1 MATRPTAPADAAP
14 DRREPPSR
22 ETTDRREVAPP
33 EAPPA
38 LSPDRREHL
47 ARAVADAGFTP
58 GRTDLRDVVEL
69 LGDDEELAVHAERA
83 LLRAGAAAAPALLR
97 RLPTAEPPLRPRLV
111 RVLGRLP
118 ADPAV
123 DMALQT
129 CLDDHDPK
137 TRRNAIGALGKRGG
151 PGVAAALLARARA
164 ETSLPHL
171 RSLVEALGKIGDD
184 QALAWLEGQAP
195 DDPELQRLTARA
207 RLMLARSLGRGE
219 AGSAIDLDAT
229 AAAPRPLVLG
239 CRPGLEPLL
248 VDALGPAFAAR
259 VLAPG
264 RVAATLRGPLR
275 ELLAVRLWTEV
286 GLPLPPLSRG
296 TDLFKTIAAL
306 LTGPEARLVFET
318 YTKGQPRYRLAWA
331 RGGHRRALVWQV
343 ASAAAALWPELVNDP
358 RETTWEVV
366 IDDAGPI
373 VRAELRPRRWSPA
386 EKPADE
392 STRTPAESAIRGDP
406 GDRELASPPG
416 KPTATREPGDA
427 HQPEAPREPGDP
439 RQSTAF
445 PAAGEAG
452 RSTVPRAPGDPGA
465 TRRLAAPP
473 KPEARAA
480 DHAPR
485 EPEVSAADDKPG
497 LESADP
503 RFAYRSGDVPAA
515 SHPTIAAALAR
526 LAEVRPDDVVWDPF
540 VGSGLELCERG
551 LLGPAAALLGTDVD
565 PRALAVAAAN
575 LRNAGLQAS
584 LTQADA
590 TTHRP
595 AGVTLIVTNPPMGR
609 RVHRGDVAPLLTAF
623 VANAAAVLAPGG
635 RLAWISPLPRVTDPA
650 AQAAGLVLRRS
661 LTLDMGG
668 FSGQLQRW
676 DKPLRPQGRPRRP

>member
-1 MATRPTAPADAAP
+1 MPLAVTFSPAIAYASPLMPTRPTDPAEPATERRDSAAP
-14 DRREPPSR
+14 VLAPERRQQ
-22 ETTDRREVAPP
+22 
-33 EAPPA
+33 
-38 LSPDRREHL
+38 L
-47 ARAVADAGFTP
+47 AQAVADAGFTP
-58 GRTDLRDVVEL
+58 GRHDLRDVVEL
-69 LGDDEELAVHAERA
+69 LGDDEDLAVHVERA
-83 LLRAGAAAAPALLR
+83 LLRAGAAATPALLR
-97 RLPTAEPPLRPRLV
+97 RLPGAEPPLRPRLV

-118 ADPAV
+118 SDPAV
-123 DMALQT
+123 DMALKT

-137 TRRNAIGALGKRGG
+137 TRRNAIGALGKRRG
-151 PGVAAALLARARA
+151 PDVAAALLARARA
-164 ETSLPHL
+164 EASLPHL
-171 RSLVEALGKIGDD
+171 RSLVEALGKVGDAD
-184 QALAWLEGQAP
+184 ALAWLDGLES

-207 RLMLARSLGRGE
+207 RLMLGRSLGRGE
-219 AGSAIDLDAT
+219 VGSAIDLDAV
-229 AAAPRPLVLG
+229 AAEPRPLVLG

-248 VDALGPAFAAR
+248 VDALGPGFAPR
-259 VLAPG
+259 ILGPG

-275 ELLAVRLWTEV
+275 DLLAVRLWTEV

-296 TDLFKTIAAL
+296 TDLPATIAAL
-306 LTGPEARLVFET
+306 LTGPEARLLFNT
-318 YTKGQPRYRLAWA
+318 YTRGQVRYRLAWA

-343 ASAAAALWPELVNDP
+343 AAAAAAQWPELVNDP

-366 IDDAGPI
+366 VDDAGLL
-373 VRAELRPRRWSPA
+373 VRAELRPRRWSATDRPGQGLPAVRAPAQPATARDPATPRNTTDRDPTASRNTTDRDPATPRNTTDRDPAASRNPSDRDLTTSRDPA
-386 EKPADE
+386 EREASEPPDDRPA
-392 STRTPAESAIRGDP
+392 
-406 GDRELASPPG
+406 
-416 KPTATREPGDA
+416 
-427 HQPEAPREPGDP
+427 
-439 RQSTAF
+439 
-445 PAAGEAG
+445 
-452 RSTVPRAPGDPGA
+452 
-465 TRRLAAPP
+465 
-473 KPEARAA
+473 
-480 DHAPR
+480 
-485 EPEVSAADDKPG
+485 

-526 LAEVRPDDVVWDPF
+526 LAEVRPDDIVWDPF

-551 LLGPAAALLGTDVD
+551 LLGPAAALLGTDLD

-575 LRNAGLQAS
+575 LRNAGLRGE

-650 AQAAGLVLRRS
+650 LQAAGLVLRHS

-676 DKPLRPQGRPRRP
+676 DKPLRPPGRRR

>member
-1 MATRPTAPADAAP
+1 MATRPTDPAKPATERRDSAAP
-14 DRREPPSR
+14 VLAPERRQQ
-22 ETTDRREVAPP
+22 
-33 EAPPA
+33 
-38 LSPDRREHL
+38 L
-47 ARAVADAGFTP
+47 AQAVADAGFTP
-58 GRTDLRDVVEL
+58 GRHDLRDVVEL
-69 LGDDEELAVHAERA
+69 LGDDEDLAVHVERA

-97 RLPTAEPPLRPRLV
+97 RLPAAEPPLRPRLV

-123 DMALQT
+123 DMALKT

-151 PGVAAALLARARA
+151 PDVAAALLARARA
-164 ETSLPHL
+164 EASLPHL
-171 RSLVEALGKIGDD
+171 RSLVEALGKVGDAD
-184 QALAWLEGQAP
+184 ALAWLDSLETG
-195 DDPELQRLTARA
+195 DPELQRLTARA
-207 RLMLARSLGRGE
+207 RLMLGRSLGRGE
-219 AGSAIDLDAT
+219 VGSAIDLDAV
-229 AAAPRPLVLG
+229 AAEPRPLVLG

-248 VDALGPAFAAR
+248 VDALGPGFAPR
-259 VLAPG
+259 ILGPG

-275 ELLAVRLWTEV
+275 DLLAVRLWTEV

-296 TDLFKTIAAL
+296 TDLPATIAAL
-306 LTGPEARLVFET
+306 LTGPEARLLFKT
-318 YTKGQPRYRLAWA
+318 YTKGQVRYRLAWA

-343 ASAAAALWPELVNDP
+343 AAAAAAQWPELVNDP

-366 IDDAGPI
+366 VDDAGLL
-373 VRAELRPRRWSPA
+373 VRAELRPRRWSASDKASEGLPA
-386 EKPADE
+386 VPGTAQPATADRQTAASRNTTGREPAASRNPADRE
-392 STRTPAESAIRGDP
+392 PTASRTARDPATSHNPAGREPAASRNPTARDPATSRSSAES
-406 GDRELASPPG
+406 
-416 KPTATREPGDA
+416 
-427 HQPEAPREPGDP
+427 
-439 RQSTAF
+439 F
-445 PAAGEAG
+445 
-452 RSTVPRAPGDPGA
+452 
-465 TRRLAAPP
+465 
-473 KPEARAA
+473 
-480 DHAPR
+480 DHP
-485 EPEVSAADDKPG
+485 DDKPA

-551 LLGPAAALLGTDVD
+551 LLGPAATLLGTDLD

-575 LRNAGLQAS
+575 LRNAGLRAE

-595 AGVTLIVTNPPMGR
+595 TGVTLIVTNPPMGR
-609 RVHRGDVAPLLTAF
+609 RVHRGDVGPLLTAF

-650 AQAAGLVLRRS
+650 LQAAGLVLRGS

-668 FSGQLQRW
+668 FTGQLQRW
-676 DKPLRPQGRPRRP
+676 DKPLRPPTRPRRP

>member
-1 MATRPTAPADAAP
+1 MATRPTDPAKPATERRDSAELAPE
-14 DRREPPSR
+14 RRQQ
-22 ETTDRREVAPP
+22 
-33 EAPPA
+33 
-38 LSPDRREHL
+38 L
-47 ARAVADAGFTP
+47 AQAVADAGFTP
-58 GRTDLRDVVEL
+58 GRHDLRDVVEL
-69 LGDDEELAVHAERA
+69 LGDDEDLAVHVERA

-97 RLPTAEPPLRPRLV
+97 RLPGAEPPLRPRLV

-123 DMALQT
+123 DMALKT

-151 PGVAAALLARARA
+151 PDVAAALLARARA
-164 ETSLPHL
+164 EASLPHL
-171 RSLVEALGKIGDD
+171 RSLVEALGKVGDAD
-184 QALAWLEGQAP
+184 ALAWLDGLESE
-195 DDPELQRLTARA
+195 DPELQRLTARA
-207 RLMLARSLGRGE
+207 RLMLGRSLGRGE
-219 AGSAIDLDAT
+219 VGSAIDLDAV
-229 AAAPRPLVLG
+229 AAEPRPLLLG

-248 VDALGPAFAAR
+248 VDALGPGFAPR
-259 VLAPG
+259 VMGPG

-275 ELLAVRLWTEV
+275 DLLAVRLWTEV

-296 TDLFKTIAAL
+296 TDLPATIAAL
-306 LTGPEARLVFET
+306 LTGPEARMLFST
-318 YTKGQPRYRLAWA
+318 YTKGQVRYRLAWA

-343 ASAAAALWPELVNDP
+343 AAAAAAQWPELVNDP

-366 IDDAGPI
+366 VDDAGLL
-373 VRAELRPRRWSPA
+373 VRAELRPRRWSA
-386 EKPADE
+386 TDKPDE
-392 STRTPAESAIRGDP
+392 GLTAAPTPATDR
-406 GDRELASPPG
+406 DREPATSRN
-416 KPTATREPGDA
+416 PTDREP
-427 HQPEAPREPGDP
+427 
-439 RQSTAF
+439 
-445 PAAGEAG
+445 
-452 RSTVPRAPGDPGA
+452 A
-465 TRRLAAPP
+465 TSRN
-473 KPEARAA
+473 AA
-480 DHAPR
+480 DR
-485 EPEVSAADDKPG
+485 ESFEPPDDKPA

-551 LLGPAAALLGTDVD
+551 LLGPAAALLGTDLD

-575 LRNAGLQAS
+575 LRNAGLRAG

-609 RVHRGDVAPLLTAF
+609 RVHRGDVGPLLTAF
-623 VANAAAVLAPGG
+623 VAHAAAVLAPGG

-650 AQAAGLVLRRS
+650 LQAAGLVLRSS

-668 FSGQLQRW
+668 FTGQLQRW
-676 DKPLRPQGRPRRP
+676 DKPLRPPGRRR

>member
-1 MATRPTAPADAAP
+1 MATRPTDPAKPATERRDSAAP
-14 DRREPPSR
+14 ELAPERRQQ
-22 ETTDRREVAPP
+22 
-33 EAPPA
+33 
-38 LSPDRREHL
+38 L
-47 ARAVADAGFTP
+47 AQAVADAGFTP
-58 GRTDLRDVVEL
+58 GRHDLRDVVEL
-69 LGDDEELAVHAERA
+69 LGDDEDLAVHVERA

-97 RLPTAEPPLRPRLV
+97 RLPGAEPPLRPRLV

-123 DMALQT
+123 DMALKT

-151 PGVAAALLARARA
+151 PDVAAALLARARA
-164 ETSLPHL
+164 EASLPHL
-171 RSLVEALGKIGDD
+171 RSLVEALGKVGDAD
-184 QALAWLEGQAP
+184 ALAWLDGLES

-207 RLMLARSLGRGE
+207 RLMLGRSLGRGE
-219 AGSAIDLDAT
+219 VGSAIDLDAV
-229 AAAPRPLVLG
+229 AAGPRPLVLG

-248 VDALGPAFAAR
+248 VDALGPGFAPR
-259 VLAPG
+259 ILGPG

-275 ELLAVRLWTEV
+275 DLLAVRLWTEV

-296 TDLFKTIAAL
+296 TDLPATIAAV
-306 LTGPEARLVFET
+306 LTGPEARRIFKT
-318 YTKGQPRYRLAWA
+318 YTKGQVRYRLAWA

-343 ASAAAALWPELVNDP
+343 AAAAAAQWPELVNDP

-366 IDDAGPI
+366 VDDAGLL
-373 VRAELRPRRWSPA
+373 VRAELRPRRWSATDKPGEGLTAPAADREPSPA
-386 EKPADE
+386 ERPSE
-392 STRTPAESAIRGDP
+392 S
-406 GDRELASPPG
+406 
-416 KPTATREPGDA
+416 
-427 HQPEAPREPGDP
+427 
-439 RQSTAF
+439 
-445 PAAGEAG
+445 
-452 RSTVPRAPGDPGA
+452 V
-465 TRRLAAPP
+465 
-473 KPEARAA
+473 
-480 DHAPR
+480 
-485 EPEVSAADDKPG
+485 DDKPA

-551 LLGPAAALLGTDVD
+551 LLGPAASLLGTDLD

-575 LRNAGLQAS
+575 LRNAGLRAE

-595 AGVTLIVTNPPMGR
+595 TGVTLIVTNPPMGR
-609 RVHRGDVAPLLTAF
+609 RVHRGDVGPLLTAF

-650 AQAAGLVLRRS
+650 LQAAGLVLRGS

-668 FSGQLQRW
+668 FTGQLQRW
-676 DKPLRPQGRPRRP
+676 DKPLRPPGRRR